1 MQRIAAT
8 VAVFLACAC
17 FLSPATAQ
25 VTATPASMLAVSPSA
40 ARSREAEMVRGW
52 YRDYLGRE
60 VGPELSAWVEL
71 LRGGMPATD
80 VQATILGSDEFYF
93 HRGRDPETF
102 VRETLQAV
110 TWTEPSYS
118 EVRRWTDR
126 LSQLRDD
133 RFALVREIL
142 LAGSQTPAAGNQSEE
157 TISRL
162 AAATRLA
169 AETIEFEIGGTL
181 QGRQAAPQARALQD
195 AVSQLQRQSTYV
207 SSRPDDGLYA
217 LQSADRAYQ
226 VLQAT
231 LSNPS
236 GTAPSA
242 AGIVRRIGTMLS
254 DVRLALRPSNP
265 GPLPP
270 TYPGYPGGGQD
281 TQLLPAQVA
290 SARRATESLIQSLTS
305 QAYQNYSYN
314 VALRDLD
321 TLASRLAALEQA
333 VRTGAS
339 RDRLQWEVQ
348 AIDDSAS
355 RVRTQ
360 LASSRLPYS
369 PRLYWQSV
377 ESSLAQLR
385 ETLGVSGGGS
395 TVLRPTAM
403 HESLRPLLDQA
414 TSQIDVFLAGTDP
427 LIFGIP
433 EVPSVQRDVR
443 NLRGRVLTMRQQADI
458 GEPATALK
466 QTLGGMVGDYQ
477 NAFDRWNR
485 IVSQYRLI
493 NPARLSPVGETL
505 NRVEQL
511 INSALTSG
519 DLPQSG
525 PTKAS
530 QQLAMLTT
538 EINEARRAAA
548 ALAGYREQQSIDQYL
563 EQLAGY
569 VQSIGDS
576 LVRPTTVDAK
586 RLAVGMQRVIGLM
599 QAEIDSASQRVG
611 GATTRDLVYR
621 GQRIGRLVDE
631 LEAELY

>member
-1 MQRIAAT
+1 MQRIAAM

-17 FLSPATAQ
+17 LVPPATAQ
-25 VTATPASMLAVSPSA
+25 VTATPANALTISPSA
-40 ARSREAEMVRGW
+40 ASSREAEMVRGW

-93 HRGRDPETF
+93 QRGRDPETF

-110 TWTEPSYS
+110 TWSEPSYS
-118 EVRRWTDR
+118 DLRRWTGR

-142 LAGSQTPAAGNQSEE
+142 LAGSQAPAPGNQAEE

-169 AETIEFEIGGTL
+169 TETIEFEIGGTV

-195 AVSQLQRQSTYV
+195 AVAQLQRQSTYV

-226 VLQAT
+226 ALQST

-242 AGIVRRIGTMLS
+242 AGIVRRVGTMLS
-254 DVRLALRPSNP
+254 DVRLALRPTNP

-270 TYPGYPGGGQD
+270 TYPGYPGGGQESQ
-281 TQLLPAQVA
+281 QLLTHVT

-333 VRTGAS
+333 VRTGTS
-339 RDRLQWEVQ
+339 RDRLQWEAQ

-377 ESSLAQLR
+377 ESSLTQLR
-385 ETLGVSGGGS
+385 ETWGVSGGGS
-395 TVLRPTAM
+395 TVLRPTAL
-403 HESLRPLLDQA
+403 HENLRPLLDQA
-414 TSQIDVFLAGTDP
+414 ISQIDVFLAGTDP

-466 QTLGGMVGDYQ
+466 QTLSGMVGDYQ

-485 IVSQYRLI
+485 IVAQYRLI

-538 EINEARRAAA
+538 EINDARRATA
-548 ALAGYREQQSIDQYL
+548 ALAGYREQQTIDQYL
-563 EQLAGY
+563 EQLSGY

-586 RLAVGMQRVIGLM
+586 RLAAGMQRVIGLM
-599 QAEIDSASQRVG
+599 QADIDSASQRVG
-611 GATTRDLVYR
+611 GATARDLVYR